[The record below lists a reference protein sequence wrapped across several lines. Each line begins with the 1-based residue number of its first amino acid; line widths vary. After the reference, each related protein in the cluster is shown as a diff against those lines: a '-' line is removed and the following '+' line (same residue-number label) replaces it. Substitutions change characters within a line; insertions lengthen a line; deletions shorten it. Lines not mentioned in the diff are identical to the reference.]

1 MSRTRGVGL
10 RTQIL
15 LIFLGAAILPLGI
28 VGLWLTSSAVR
39 SGENLLRS
47 HLSESADRFAAAAAS
62 RWAYRQADLALI
74 SGNDAAVRAVTRDAL
89 SDVDRHY
96 LETLAADVARTIPVL
111 ELRDLDGRV
120 HWSSTPQSRA
130 AAARAAGQDVENLS
144 SRRDPPI
151 ALRVEMPIVD
161 PSGTRVG
168 TATTD
173 VAVAAFVPPDSARPL
188 VPGARLAV
196 RNRLSGN
203 VAVPLDNDVPFPASD
218 RLELRGETWLAVH
231 RELSAPRI
239 DFAIAAPLTSYVASF
254 RRAATL
260 GVTALLV
267 VAGLAVLLTIVL
279 ATRATYPLEQL
290 ALASD
295 AVTSGDLNQRVGVAG
310 PAEVRRVGTAFNL
323 MTDNLRA
330 TLDALA
336 RRSAMAAVGEFATSL
351 SHDVRN
357 ALTSI
362 HVDLDRLSMRDLRD
376 PTAEALVTR
385 ALNSVSRLE
394 TTVTGALR
402 AARRGQSQ
410 STDMDLRAP
419 LRAAADIVSGAMTA
433 VPAHLDVQLPTD
445 PVPVRGDAAALQQL
459 FANLLFNAAQ
469 AMSPGGEARLIAE
482 PIDGGVNV
490 IVADD
495 GTGISAS
502 NLAKLE
508 TSFFSTKSNGTGIG
522 LPIARQIVAAH
533 GGTMVIESEEGR
545 GTTVRVRLPA
555 GTKRSRHVNE
565 SLQKTT
571 AV

>member
-1 MSRTRGVGL
+1 V
-10 RTQIL
+10 
-15 LIFLGAAILPLGI
+15 
-28 VGLWLTSSAVR
+28 V
-39 SGENLLRS
+39 
-47 HLSESADRFAAAAAS
+47 
-62 RWAYRQADLALI
+62 
-74 SGNDAAVRAVTRDAL
+74 
-89 SDVDRHY
+89 
-96 LETLAADVARTIPVL
+96 
-111 ELRDLDGRV
+111 
-120 HWSSTPQSRA
+120 
-130 AAARAAGQDVENLS
+130 
-144 SRRDPPI
+144 
-151 ALRVEMPIVD
+151 
-161 PSGTRVG
+161 
-168 TATTD
+168 
-173 VAVAAFVPPDSARPL
+173 
-188 VPGARLAV
+188 
-196 RNRLSGN
+196 
-203 VAVPLDNDVPFPASD
+203 VPLDNEMPFPARD
-218 RLELRGETWLAVH
+218 RLELRGETWLAIH

-254 RRAATL
+254 QRAATL
-260 GVTALLV
+260 GVTALLL

-279 ATRATYPLEQL
+279 ATRATRPLEQL

-310 PAEVRRVGTAFNL
+310 PAEVRRVGVAFNL

-357 ALTSI
+357 ALTPI

-410 STDMDLRAP
+410 STDIDLRAP
-419 LRAAADIVSGAMTA
+419 LRAAADIVSGAVTA

-445 PVPVRGDAAALQQL
+445 PLPVRGDAAALQQL

-482 PIDGGVNV
+482 AIDGAVNV
-490 IVADD
+490 VVADD
-495 GTGISAS
+495 GIGISAA

-533 GGTMVIESEEGR
+533 GGTMVIESVEGR

-555 GTKRSRHVNE
+555 GTKRSTYVNE
-565 SLQKTT
+565 SLPETT